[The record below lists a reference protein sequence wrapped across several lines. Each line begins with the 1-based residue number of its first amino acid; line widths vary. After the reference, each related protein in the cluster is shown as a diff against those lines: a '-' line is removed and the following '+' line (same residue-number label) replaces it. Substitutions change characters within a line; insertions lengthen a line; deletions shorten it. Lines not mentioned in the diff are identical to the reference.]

1 MPNNELYE
9 RIKKA
14 GQRSTSSSSEKTS
27 KSLYDRIKDVGTY
40 NSIGFDTFQK
50 DLKAVYDNYSAI
62 DGWRDAETMAGQVSA
77 AKSMLERANAY
88 KMYYASKNPEYDS
101 TDIDSVIESLTG
113 INDWLTNQSSAF
125 GAHTDADSYNA
136 QAKKYAD
143 DYAFFGNMSSADISD
158 YIDRWNAENEAKT
171 ASIDAE
177 INRLK
182 GFIGEYRTFLG
193 DGTHT
198 SDAFREEFGFGSQDY
213 FPNGGLFDREG
224 FSDRITE
231 VENEIERRINELS
244 ESKLTQN
251 DAALYYYYK
260 KLYEELGAEGYTS
273 DKYGAFEDFRI
284 PNKWARNFDMAV
296 SSDEETIKQTIE
308 AQKMATGAHIDYEGT
323 GYKEITDE
331 EKSLYLYL
339 RDNVSPQA
347 ALDYYNYLYT
357 ANSDYNMAL
366 AARVG
371 KTRSEAKSDF
381 EKILGSVGIGLESW
395 AAGIERG
402 VNSLFSDKPIPTQ
415 PFEYE
420 SSFNRESFDD
430 SFWKGALYDVGVSF
444 GNMAPSI
451 LATALTGNLLGA
463 AGASAK
469 VISVANL
476 ATSAATFGTSIYGNA
491 YNEALLAGHG
501 KEQAALYGI
510 FTASAEVALQHLL
523 GGIPGIGQHLT
534 GEFIAQLANRTS
546 SVLLKITAK
555 LAGDAI
561 GEFTEEYI
569 QEILGQVFKNTFLGE
584 NGEIKLVS
592 EEALY
597 SGFLGALTSA
607 GLNIPKS
614 AFKYAGYK
622 VTGKKYSGD
631 IDTLIKAGLEA
642 APDTEA
648 YKFAEI
654 LQGKIGEGKKI
665 TNAQKGYLEQSIFEA
680 VREGKSTVSGIEGN
694 SNKAIFNIEEN
705 AELTSRIQA
714 SNKKKYDVIRDYLF
728 ELLGGREFTMSDGRK
743 AIMDKRDAQEMAH
756 GANKERTTQLG
767 NTEKLIEKATYS
779 HSADNI
785 EHKKFSG
792 FHYYAVSVRYGDE
805 VFDLWLNV
813 GVGKND
819 KQNHL
824 YAITNQNPDTE
835 KGRSTTHYGVSRP
848 VGDAIQNAS
857 STNSIPQNSEKST
870 GNSQNSENEIISEL
884 WEAAGGARTAQ
895 ETAESAE
902 TGKRTVKTENAAE
915 SESKGN
921 GAVTEAVVEDEF
933 ADDKKKL
940 TRAVKA
946 LGSGTQIAIAYN
958 NENDG
963 KGHREKQN
971 VGVYIN
977 DYKVVRAVAANGHSA
992 EAIRTMDIGG
1002 SLSSAQFDAAV
1013 REGHA
1018 SVAKDGKLLE
1028 AERNISSGAQRRQGK
1043 VYFNGMQGTKH
1054 GKSSLY
1060 LPASGINEKW
1070 RRNNNLSKDQVAA
1083 LEFIEGVL
1091 VPMGIDIV
1099 LYSSANNKALP
1110 NGMYDGKRIYI
1121 DIEAGMTKRAR
1132 QTYVMYAIA
1141 HELTHMAERLSPETW
1156 RKYADAVLDILA
1168 KEDGKTVD
1176 ELIRERQNEH
1186 EQAELERLKRVYY
1199 NAINKRTAELKA
1211 AGKSDSEIERAIN
1224 EYLKPKIKQLD
1235 EAGAI
1240 KEIVADASQLI
1251 LTRSSNFAEKLKAK
1265 DAGLCEKII
1274 ALAKK
1279 AVEKIRELLS
1289 GLAIPNDGVSSAVER
1304 HLDELTEYFDEM
1316 LADTLYKAGYT
1327 NDSELS
1333 EVGDKVQYSPR
1344 DLYVQEL
1351 SDADIDRYYKT
1362 GKTGHVIHK
1371 KEALKETTGSA
1382 ILKSDLEIENFI
1394 NDSIKESKN
1403 ITKGYAVVPKA
1414 LSDKIATATNNQV
1427 LAENWFLELS
1437 SDDIYHLYQEHH
1449 KAKEPGDMDMETE
1462 EVVSLPKKIDGNAD
1476 VLGVERYKTQTK
1488 IKLGVQSMG
1497 GHYIVVEMVSSN
1509 SRALRMKTAWKV
1521 SEEKY
1526 LKIKNEDNSSARNR
1540 TKNSPAISDK
1550 SSIFNNSIPQNSQKS
1565 TPESENLSEN
1575 ISDETVEGSFTQN
1588 QNRRTVGE
1596 TDRAVQN
1603 QNREITEYST
1613 EQERYEI
1620 LKNKTLKLD
1629 ARVKYERI
1637 QTVQQNIPL
1646 LRNIDSK
1653 MKISQRKKI
1662 IKELGEILDIY
1673 KSYENKDTGLSFYF
1687 SRENLKES
1695 LDKQTHSYKTYT
1707 KLLSCLDDV
1716 IKNAVCIEQHYREK
1730 HNPDPSLKKMYVFVS
1745 AFSDGDDVIPV
1756 KLEVKEFSDKNN
1768 ALYVIITLGS
1778 IKKDEVIMEGDTE
1791 NGVTQATRSSII
1803 SISQFLSKINPKD
1816 ESFIKYIPDRFLDEE
1831 KLTIKKDT
1839 IEKNKKDDAERNAK
1853 KLAKVQNQNRRP
1865 IGEDDRAIL
1874 ARIAEGAVKTQQDFE
1889 ILEEYRK
1896 NLDGYRK
1903 TQRELKACNAEI
1915 DRIIKGDRTEESR
1928 DELGELFV
1936 RKDKLMKLLDRED
1949 RKLLNIEAMS
1959 PIRRLIAQERE
1970 KTQKANQKLAHIRES
1985 YDRSLKKRQ
1994 QEMRDKQLER
2004 ERKRQERNMRATYL
2018 ARAERALSRIYRRL
2032 ANPTK
2037 NDHIPSELLPFVKTL
2052 FDTVDV
2058 SHHFAEIEKLEGQLA
2073 VQTARINE
2081 LMAEGADSATI
2092 AAQEAYAADL
2102 MERIKKLEGTAH
2114 NMSWRERM
2122 EMLTKMIAKVEEVQS
2137 TSGIYA
2143 DFAPGL
2149 AEKIQHSLDIFTDQ
2163 PNITRLFDAEPEQ
2176 LRTYAEA
2183 LESISHSIIEAG
2195 KLYANK
2201 RASSIAV
2208 LGDAGIEQFGYAKK
2222 EEAKSKLL
2230 EKPRALYGIDSLNP
2244 AYFGRKLGSATESV
2258 INELFDGFYA
2268 TIANVRIIDEFSD
2281 KLKKKYKVSNFTG
2294 ENEKIH
2300 DIMLE
2305 GGGRVRLTTSQL
2317 MTVYALH
2324 DRSQAQKHLYGK
2336 GIKAFRGDINEAAR
2350 KTTSLK
2356 DRAIDEGKRLFG
2368 KSELDLSESLQ
2379 KLLGGLGVHEVT
2391 PGDVEAMIG
2400 KLDKNQKECV
2410 KEMKKFLKEV
2420 IAPMGN
2426 KTSQTLYLYDMFTE
2440 DNYFPIESDKTF
2452 IRLNEKD
2459 SKDGDISA
2467 RSVFSILNKGFTKP
2481 VQENAGNP
2489 IIIRDIFDVFME
2501 HCFDM
2506 ANYGG
2511 LGVAVSDTIKWLN
2524 YKNEKGSLRGEM
2536 EEAYGKTAE
2545 KYIRNL
2551 LMSIEGELKG
2561 TDGAKL
2567 INKMI
2572 RNVKIAAVAAN
2583 LRVALLQPTAYIR
2596 AGMVLRGKNL
2606 VAALRHK
2613 PMIKEAQE
2621 HSELMY
2627 YKMLGFY
2634 DMNTSSSLLEKLK
2647 DDQSTADKIR
2657 EGSTWFAG
2665 KMDEVTWG
2673 CIWRACRYE
2682 VDDEIREKSLDIK
2695 KDSDEYFAKVRD
2707 KFHEVINFTQV
2718 IDTPMH
2724 KNKLMSDPD
2733 TGMKQLTAFMAEPM
2747 LTYDMLMSAVE
2758 DCAMKKPDAGKKL
2771 RRAFVVYS
2779 LSIAFQAAL
2788 GGLADAARDDDDDER
2803 WLEKYGEAILRNMF
2817 GVDLDSPKFREVLAG
2832 DWNPLNN
2839 MPIIKEIFSL
2849 LEGYEPTRMDLQ
2861 GMEKF
2866 IQSVNRFQKIFT
2878 GKGDFSYKDF
2888 YSICQAASQLLGIP
2902 ISNIVRTVKSAY
2914 NTFLAWFGQN

>member
-125 GAHTDADSYNA
+125 GAHSDADSYNA

-158 YIDRWNAENEAKT
+158 YIDRWNADREIENSAIDQEIAQYAAERNQIKQKIARAKRG
-171 ASIDAE
+171 D
-177 INRLK
+177 
-182 GFIGEYRTFLG
+182 IGQFALAQG
-193 DGTHT
+193 
-198 SDAFREEFGFGSQDY
+198 QDY
-213 FPNGGLFDREG
+213 YKGLY
-224 FSDRITE
+224 S
-231 VENEIERRINELS
+231 EL
-244 ESKLTQN
+244 EALGAKIAELEKTKKGDNQT
-251 DAALYYYYK
+251 ALYYYYK

-273 DKYGAFEDFRI
+273 DKHGDLEGLRL

-296 SSDEETIKQTIE
+296 SSDEENIKQIIE
-308 AQKMATGAHIDYEGT
+308 AQKMAAGAHIDYEGT

-381 EKILGSVGIGLESW
+381 ERILGSVGIGLESW

-430 SFWKGALYDVGVSF
+430 SFWKGALYDVGVSV

-451 LATALTGNLLGA
+451 LATALTGSLLGA

-534 GEFIAQLANRTS
+534 GDFIAQLANRTS
-546 SVLLKITAK
+546 SVLLKVTAK

-767 NTEKLIEKATYS
+767 NIEKLIEKATYS

-1043 VYFNGMQGTKH
+1043 VYFNGMQGAKH

-1274 ALAKK
+1274 ELAKK
-1279 AVEKIRELLS
+1279 AIEKIREVLS
-1289 GLAIPNDGVSSAVER
+1289 GLATPNDGVSAAVEK

-1327 NDSELS
+1327 NATELS
-1333 EVGDKVQYSPR
+1333 EVGEKVQFSYGGSKAKNADKMKLENAQRMLAGGVDSEIVRKETGWFKGYDGKWRFEIDDSDAYLVENPKFENRNDGEGGYFKVAKLGDVFTHNALYKAYPELKDYTVVIQDTETGTEGMTFLERKQIVLSKTLFERITKEYNDYIWGGKQKEIAEIEATPEYLEMDRYYDDDVIEEMDGEQWFEETELARDKFFSSDLGKRYYQLKWGDIDIRKFEPGWSDRAKMVLIHEIQHAIQHIEGFARGASPDYWAR
-1344 DLYVQEL
+1344 KIQSGYDSKGKTPGELYGGTAGEVEAQDAGNRIDMTVEQRKNTRPDIDRSDVVFAYNSAVAKDFVGWTVDHNEIYKTTPKTMSM
-1351 SDADIDRYYKT
+1351 SDADRKIKFFNDFINDFRGRTAKFERNGHVYYAQFDASKSSLGKLVYEGKDPSSKSSDSGYRAKIRVLADGNIFELVEDVPYYKT
-1362 GKTGHVIHK
+1362 EPESGKNKKSHKNAKHWDYYVKTIVVDGKAYDVMVNIRIDVENNNYSK
-1371 KEALKETTGSA
+1371 KEEYVYS
-1382 ILKSDLEIENFI
+1382 IRFRDNKSVATSLFHPA
-1394 NDSIKESKN
+1394 SSK
-1403 ITKGYAVVPKA
+1403 
-1414 LSDKIATATNNQV
+1414 ATRQFDAATNNIISQNSEKSTS
-1427 LAENWFLELS
+1427 AE
-1437 SDDIYHLYQEHH
+1437 
-1449 KAKEPGDMDMETE
+1449 
-1462 EVVSLPKKIDGNAD
+1462 KK
-1476 VLGVERYKTQTK
+1476 VLG
-1488 IKLGVQSMG
+1488 
-1497 GHYIVVEMVSSN
+1497 N
-1509 SRALRMKTAWKV
+1509 
-1521 SEEKY
+1521 
-1526 LKIKNEDNSSARNR
+1526 
-1540 TKNSPAISDK
+1540 
-1550 SSIFNNSIPQNSQKS
+1550 IP
-1565 TPESENLSEN
+1565 
-1575 ISDETVEGSFTQN
+1575 FQN

-1596 TDRAVQN
+1596 TDRAVLSKALLEEGVGSEADFKLLKEYREYLASYN
-1603 QNREITEYST
+1603 KMEREITALTAEIKRLKSSSEN
-1613 EQERYEI
+1613 EQH
-1620 LKNKTLKLD
+1620 KDNKLEAAY
-1629 ARVKYERI
+1629 ARR
-1637 QTVQQNIPL
+1637 
-1646 LRNIDSK
+1646 
-1653 MKISQRKKI
+1653 
-1662 IKELGEILDIY
+1662 KEL
-1673 KSYENKDTGLSFYF
+1673 
-1687 SRENLKES
+1687 R
-1695 LDKQTHSYKTYT
+1695 
-1707 KLLSCLDDV
+1707 
-1716 IKNAVCIEQHYREK
+1716 
-1730 HNPDPSLKKMYVFVS
+1730 
-1745 AFSDGDDVIPV
+1745 
-1756 KLEVKEFSDKNN
+1756 
-1768 ALYVIITLGS
+1768 
-1778 IKKDEVIMEGDTE
+1778 
-1791 NGVTQATRSSII
+1791 
-1803 SISQFLSKINPKD
+1803 
-1816 ESFIKYIPDRFLDEE
+1816 DRLDE
-1831 KLTIKKDT
+1831 I
-1839 IEKNKKDDAERNAK
+1839 DA
-1853 KLAKVQNQNRRP
+1853 
-1865 IGEDDRAIL
+1865 
-1874 ARIAEGAVKTQQDFE
+1874 
-1889 ILEEYRK
+1889 
-1896 NLDGYRK
+1896 
-1903 TQRELKACNAEI
+1903 
-1915 DRIIKGDRTEESR
+1915 
-1928 DELGELFV
+1928 
-1936 RKDKLMKLLDRED
+1936 
-1949 RKLLNIEAMS
+1949 KLLNIEAMS
-1959 PIRRLIAQERE
+1959 PI
-1970 KTQKANQKLAHIRES
+1970 QKLVTEARAKAKSAQTKLSHTRES

-2122 EMLTKMIAKVEEVQS
+2122 ETLTKMISKVEEVQS

-2230 EKPRALYGIDSLNP
+2230 GKARSLYGIDSLNP
-2244 AYFGRKLGSATESV
+2244 AYFGRKLGSATESI

-2281 KLKKKYKVSNFTG
+2281 KLKKKYKVSDFTG

-2336 GIKAFRGDINEAAR
+2336 GIKAFRGDINETVR

-2400 KLDKNQKECV
+2400 ELDKNQKECV

-2647 DDQSTADKIR
+2647 DDQSAADKIR
-2657 EGSTWFAG
+2657 EGSTWLAG

-2747 LTYDMLMSAVE
+2747 LTYNMLMSAVE
-2758 DCAMKKPDAGKKL
+2758 DCTMKKPDAGKKL

-2817 GVDLDSPKFREVLAG
+2817 GVDLDSPKFREVFAG